1 MKGKAERE
9 GWGRECDKGRER
21 GDKERRE
28 RKLIERDKRREKGR

>member
-21 GDKERRE
+21 GDKER
-28 RKLIERDKRREKGR
+28 DKRREKGR